1 MGKDT
6 GFKEFDRKTS
16 PYEGAASRVRHW
28 REFVI
33 PLAQEEVEVQGAR
46 CMNCG
51 VPFCH
56 TGCPLG
62 NVIPDFNDLVYRGR
76 WPAALQSLL
85 STNNFPEFTG
95 RVCPA
100 PCESACV
107 LGINKPAVAIK
118 GIEVSI
124 IERAFA
130 EGWATPRPPKQRT
143 GRKVAV
149 VGSGPAGLACA
160 DQLNRAGHAV
170 TVFERA
176 DRPGGLLRYG
186 IPDFKLGKRVL
197 DRRLD
202 LMAAEGVVFRT
213 GAHVGVT
220 LPAAQLV
227 ADFDA
232 IVLAGAR
239 PGRATFEVPGAT
251 PRASCSR
258 WTSST
263 QSNRRVA
270 GDAIPPGTDIL
281 ATGKDVVVIGGGDTG
296 SDCVGTSIRQG
307 ARSVTQ
313 IEILP
318 RPPEGR
324 TPGTPWPTHP
334 GPAMLST
341 SSSQAEGCAR
351 EWSVLTEGVR
361 EDDAGR
367 LSGHPSRAG
376 RLDVGPAG
384 GGAGTESVMPAQLV
398 LIAMGFLHPEHAV
411 LDDLG
416 VEKDDR
422 GTAARSAATAPLA
435 RASSP
440 PATCA
445 AASRSWSG
453 PSPRAGSA
461 PATWTPTSAGA
472 RPCSPRGPSRGATS
486 PSPER
491 PTPPGCPAACRIVV
505 RMGTIRG
512 ESFPRPDDRPRRGG
526 GAAEDAQRDRPR
538 RGPRRHD
545 DRLPDR
551 LRQRSFPSAFTRGSA
566 SRLGLQVR
574 RLISTPASR
583 DLMARRPPWLA
594 RWAAV

>member
-6 GFKEFDRKTS
+6 GFKEFDRKTP
-16 PYEGAASRVRHW
+16 PYEPVGSRVRHW

-76 WPAALQSLL
+76 WPAALRSLL

-107 LGINKPAVAIK
+107 LGINKPPVAIK

-143 GRKVAV
+143 GKKVAV
-149 VGSGPAGLACA
+149 VGSGPAGLAGA

-176 DRPGGLLRYG
+176 DRLGGLLRYG
-186 IPDFKLGKRVL
+186 IPDFKLGKHVV

-213 GAHVGVT
+213 GVHVGVT
-220 LPAAQLV
+220 LPAAQLL

-232 IVLAGAR
+232 IVLAGGSTR
-239 PGRATFEVPGAT
+239 PRDLPVPGRDAEGVVFAMDFL
-251 PRASCSR
+251 A
-258 WTSST
+258 

-270 GDAIPPGTDIL
+270 GDAIPEGTDIL

-313 IEILP
+313 VEILP

-324 TPGTPWPTHP
+324 TLGTPWPTHP
-334 GPAMLST
+334 GPAMLSDL
-341 SSSQAEGCAR
+341 QLPGG
-351 EWSVLTEGVR
+351 GVR
-361 EDDAGR
+361 ARVGLSDEGAPEGR
-367 LSGHPSRAG
+367 RGPADRHPSRAR
-376 RLDVGPAG
+376 RLELGPAG
-384 GGAGTESVMPAQLV
+384 GGAGKRV
-398 LIAMGFLHPEHAV
+398 
-411 LDDLG
+411 
-416 VEKDDR
+416 R
-422 GTAARSAATAPLA
+422 AARAA
-435 RASSP
+435 RAARHGL
-440 PATCA
+440 PA
-445 AASRSWSG
+445 
-453 PSPRAGSA
+453 PRA
-461 PATWTPTSAGA
+461 
-472 RPCSPRGPSRGATS
+472 
-486 PSPER
+486 
-491 PTPPGCPAACRIVV
+491 
-505 RMGTIRG
+505 
-512 ESFPRPDDRPRRGG
+512 RR
-526 GAAEDAQRDRPR
+526 
-538 RGPRRHD
+538 
-545 DRLPDR
+545 
-551 LRQRSFPSAFTRGSA
+551 
-566 SRLGLQVR
+566 
-574 RLISTPASR
+574 
-583 DLMARRPPWLA
+583 ARRPGGREGRAGQLPLDRRLPHVPRGRLHRRRHAPRAIA
-594 RWAAV
+594 RGLGHRGGPGVRPRGGRPPHRAAVPPRREDPVEERRRPRLEAAVAGTCSSTSRESRGSSDASRP